1 MSPTIHSKD
10 SAYNMITVYSKNN
23 CPFCVQ
29 AKNLLKLKGLDYQE
43 VKIDE
48 DDTAKQ
54 FIVDEG
60 HRTVPQIYQDGKLLV
75 EGGYQGLSR
84 QNDSWFA
91 ALKG

>member
-1 MSPTIHSKD
+1 
-10 SAYNMITVYSKNN
+10 MITVYSKNN

-54 FIVDEG
+54 FIVGEG

-75 EGGYQGLSR
+75 EGGYQVLSR
-84 QNDSWFA
+84 QNDSWFS